1 MTAEESRR
9 LSECFK
15 HLIQYNIDLAIMFID
30 GEMEQSLPI
39 VIREMQKAGATFVS
53 ILDQMTDHPPAA
65 VATEVAAPVVKIANS
80 LPDGGSTPV
89 PDAPIAPEENHGVV
103 TVV

>member
-15 HLIQYNIDLAIMFID
+15 YLIQDKVDLAIMFID

-39 VIREMQKAGATFVS
+39 VIREMKKAGATFDY
-53 ILDQMTDHPPAA
+53 ILGQMIDPPPTAA
-65 VATEVAAPVVKIANS
+65 SAEVEAPAVKIANS
-80 LPDGGSTPV
+80 LPDGDSTLVLDV
-89 PDAPIAPEENHGVV
+89 PAPSEGNHGVV
-103 TVV
+103 TTA